1 MRRAMLLM
9 VAMAASAI
17 AMLPA
22 AAQPPD
28 TAAGSRVRI
37 DMSSRPIP
45 RTAPFMAVAIAAC
58 LGFSRLP
65 LPLKP
70 PDTLTVSIAA
80 CNGRVNAW
88 YSDR

>member
-37 DMSSRPIP
+37 EYVAADQSR
-45 RTAPFMAVAIAAC
+45 A
-58 LGFSRLP
+58 
-65 LPLKP
+65 P
-70 PDTLTVSIAA
+70 PDL
-80 CNGRVNAW
+80 
-88 YSDR
+88 